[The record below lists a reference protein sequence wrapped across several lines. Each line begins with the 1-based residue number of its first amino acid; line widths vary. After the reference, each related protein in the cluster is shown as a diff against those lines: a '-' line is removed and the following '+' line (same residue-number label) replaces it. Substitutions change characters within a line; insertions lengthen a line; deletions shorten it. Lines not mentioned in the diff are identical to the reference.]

1 MTRTRRVDLNR
12 GFIEQANEEADNMV
26 QTNEEEEAN
35 IEVEE
40 RRERM
45 RLRRRL
51 ATVDDIFAELE
62 DEFQPENDSDDE

>member
-1 MTRTRRVDLNR
+1 
-12 GFIEQANEEADNMV
+12 MV
-26 QTNEEEEAN
+26 QTNEEDEVN
-35 IEVEE
+35 IEVDD

-51 ATVDDIFAELE
+51 ATIDDIFAELE